1 MPNTHLPLTTDRRM
15 TALKRLLLP
24 VTVAAATCCLPALS
38 TAESVPALTVE
49 ARRAADSLI
58 AMIKGELVQ
67 ALETSGPLKGIV
79 VCKYS
84 VPELTSAMSR
94 RTGWKVS
101 RVSLRTRN
109 AALGVPDAWE
119 QAALLRFEERATR
132 GEKADGMEVAEIVE
146 EPAGRFFRYLRALPA
161 EPVCATCHGPPA
173 TLSEAVKAQLAAEY
187 PFDRGAAHDPGL
199 VRGAV
204 TVKRPLNP

>member
-1 MPNTHLPLTTDRRM
+1 MKP
-15 TALKRLLLP
+15 LKRLLLP
-24 VTVAAATCCLPALS
+24 AALAVTLLQPALAPAQSLS
-38 TAESVPALTVE
+38 TLTAE

-84 VPELTSAMSR
+84 VPELTSVMSR

-109 AALGVPDAWE
+109 AALGVPDVWE
-119 QAALLRFEERATR
+119 QEGLLRFEERAAR
-132 GEKADGMEVAEIVE
+132 GEKPDLMEVAEIVE
-146 EPAGRFFRYLRALPA
+146 EPAGRFFRYLRVLPA

-204 TVKRPLNP
+204 TVKRPLNQ